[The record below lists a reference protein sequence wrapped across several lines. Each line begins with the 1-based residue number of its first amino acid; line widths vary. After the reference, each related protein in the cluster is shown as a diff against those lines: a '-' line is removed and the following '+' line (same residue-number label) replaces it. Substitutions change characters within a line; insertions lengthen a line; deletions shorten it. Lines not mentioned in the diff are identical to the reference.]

1 MNMFL
6 KRGDDVKKLVPF
18 LLSFL
23 IVIGAFPAITSACK
37 CAGVPSA
44 ENELKRSKVVFS
56 GKVIEI
62 KDKKVNGY
70 ILKSVRFEVMN
81 TWKGIEESQIIITTG
96 QGGGDCGFA
105 FHTGE
110 EYLVYASESDM
121 YGEKSL
127 ITGICDRTGDL
138 GSLRE
143 DLKDLGAGTPPTQE
157 VDLSE
162 TQTGSTSSIWAAIVL
177 AIAIGGLVL
186 FLIKKNKKSE

>member
-1 MNMFL
+1 M
-6 KRGDDVKKLVPF
+6 KKIVPF
-18 LLSFL
+18 LLSIL
-23 IVIGAFPAITSACK
+23 IVLGSFPVVSSACS
-37 CAGVPSA
+37 CAGPPSA
-44 ENELKRSKVVFS
+44 ESELKQSKVVFS

-70 ILKSVRFEVMN
+70 ISKSVRFEVTN
-81 TWKGIEESQIIITTG
+81 TWKGIDESQIIITTG
-96 QGGGDCGFA
+96 QGDGDCGFA

-110 EYLVYASESDM
+110 EYLVYATESDM

-143 DLKDLGAGTPPTQE
+143 DLKVLGAGTPPTQE